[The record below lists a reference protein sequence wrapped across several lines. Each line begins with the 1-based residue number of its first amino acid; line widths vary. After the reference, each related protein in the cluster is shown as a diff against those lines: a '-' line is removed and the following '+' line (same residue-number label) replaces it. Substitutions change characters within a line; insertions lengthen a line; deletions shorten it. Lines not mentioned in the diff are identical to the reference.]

1 MAQSKFPSRLES
13 QVSVDAQPSNMYSS
27 MPSFPPGVTRGFS
40 FETADSF
47 NDSNRQEMQRLI
59 DQYYDRMPSDVKIG
73 YFDVMIL
80 YAEDDRELATKYR
93 DHLMNDIVLEG
104 GRKVMAVLYDDE
116 ELVSMA
122 GGKLKSL
129 DYGFQRCTFAFIYL
143 TKSFC
148 QCEWST
154 LSSEECLMESIY
166 NPEKKWCVVPVYTV
180 SRSKANFKIPM
191 GLNSL
196 KGVNYYN
203 DDDFYRRGLRRLIG
217 DKVMVRLAK
226 SREHFRKQYN
236 YACQIRNE
244 DIVKRKHEE
253 DLHRYQEMKRR
264 ELELLQERKMTQRA
278 PAVENTDRLSDADII
293 NNQEKLL
300 EKCQSSS
307 KQKKDA
313 VESLDRGNARP
324 GEQDERYSINKP
336 KFKGKPGKSTVPNDQ
351 AMQSTSLVDI
361 DYATYISMASPKE
374 EMTVRGQEVV
384 VKHFH
389 FYPDGPGEVTK
400 TYNIYR
406 ADNVAIGENATIVSS
421 NETELVHVDYEEEEE
436 ENASIHSGRTSIRS
450 TSTGRS
456 TSIDAAPSSAPGEP
470 LTMPTEPSTGNSLQP
485 RSPLNNSSHPGKS
498 PPDNP
503 PGLRKSPPVN
513 SSGPGKFPP
522 DATCNKG
529 NEKERKTP
537 DSDKTS
543 NSKDFFSERMD
554 SNRSNPNSLQKGTSI
569 VKPKPLMGVAAP
581 RQKPVVAMVS
591 PMQSFN
597 KPSSEKEETV
607 VKQVVRDTDPECT
620 EVKQTTPPSIGNA
633 NSDLEKV
640 VPKHFDDDSE
650 ETLVKKIAPVSH
662 IKPQV
667 VSMEKQG
674 CCEPSRGM
682 GNDPSIEA
690 PATSVKTY
698 YENDVVE
705 DGEQSD
711 SDLKRDSGGFVE
723 VKKED
728 LAFYVDAESMGTDV
742 DSGMLTKDEKGLE
755 CVKHALNIGY
765 SEKKIKQALLKLRV
779 KGKVDIN
786 LLLDEMN
793 DTSDTASPP
802 SNTNPVSKFEISGT
816 GSAKTNDSNSRQK
829 PGILQRFF
837 NFKN

>member
-1 MAQSKFPSRLES
+1 MAQSKFPSRLDS
-13 QVSVDAQPSNMYSS
+13 QVSVDAQPSNVFSS
-27 MPSFPPGVTRGFS
+27 MPSFPSGGTRGFS

-47 NDSNRQEMQRLI
+47 SDSNRQEMQRLI

-73 YFDVMIL
+73 YYDVMIL

-93 DHLMNDIVLEG
+93 DHLMKDILLEG
-104 GRKVMAVLYDDE
+104 GRHVKAVLYDDE
-116 ELVSMA
+116 ELVSIA

-129 DYGFQRCTFAFIYL
+129 EYGFERCTFAFIYL

-226 SREHFRKQYN
+226 NREHFRKQYN
-236 YACQIRNE
+236 YACQLRN
-244 DIVKRKHEE
+244 DDMVKRKYEE
-253 DLHRYQEMKRR
+253 DLHRYQEMKRK
-264 ELELLQERKMTQRA
+264 ELELLQERKMAQRA
-278 PAVENTDRLSDADII
+278 PAAENTDRPSDADVI
-293 NNQEKLL
+293 NQQGKLL
-300 EKCQSSS
+300 EKCQNSGEVIP
-307 KQKKDA
+307 QKTP
-313 VESLDRGNARP
+313 VESLDRGNAKP
-324 GEQDERYSINKP
+324 GEQDERYSLNKP
-336 KFKGKPGKSTVPNDQ
+336 KLREKPDKNTVLNNQ
-351 AMQSTSLVDI
+351 AVQGSSPVDI
-361 DYATYISMASPKE
+361 IDTSDYVRVALAKE
-374 EMTVRGQEVV
+374 EMDFTGKRVV
-384 VKHFH
+384 VKHYH
-389 FYPDGPGEVTK
+389 YYPAGPGQVTK
-400 TYNIYR
+400 TYNIYK
-406 ADNVAIGENATIVSS
+406 AGNVAIGENATIVSP
-421 NETELVHVDYEEEEE
+421 NETEYEHDDEEEK
-436 ENASIHSGRTSIRS
+436 ENESIHSGRTSIRS
-450 TSTGRS
+450 TSM
-456 TSIDAAPSSAPGEP
+456 DAAPSSAPGDP
-470 LTMPTEPSTGNSLQP
+470 ITMPTEHSTGNSPQP
-485 RSPLNNSSHPGKS
+485 RSPLDNSSLWGKS
-498 PPDNP
+498 PPDNSS
-503 PGLRKSPPVN
+503 GLGKSPRDN
-513 SSGPGKFPP
+513 SYGQGKFPP
-522 DATCNKG
+522 DATCYKG
-529 NEKERKTP
+529 NEEERKTP
-537 DSDKTS
+537 DSAKTS
-543 NSKDFFSERMD
+543 NSKDFVSARMD
-554 SNRSNPNSLQKGTSI
+554 SNRSNPNTPMKGF
-569 VKPKPLMGVAAP
+569 GVAKPMIGVATP
-581 RQKPVVAMVS
+581 RKPVVAKVP
-591 PMQSFN
+591 PMQSFD

-620 EVKQTTPPSIGNA
+620 EVKQTPTPSIGNG

-650 ETLVKKIAPVSH
+650 DTLVKKIAPMLH
-662 IKPQV
+662 IKPEV

-674 CCEPSRGM
+674 CSEPSRGM
-682 GNDPSIEA
+682 GNGPSVEA
-690 PATSVKTY
+690 PATSMKTY

-705 DGEQSD
+705 DGDQSD
-711 SDLKRDSGGFVE
+711 NDQKRDSGGFVE

-755 CVKHALNIGY
+755 CVKHALNLGY

-786 LLLDEMN
+786 LLLDEMV

-802 SNTNPVSKFEISGT
+802 TNTNPVSKFEISGT
-816 GSAKTNDSNSRQK
+816 GSTKTNDSNSRQK
-829 PGILQRFF
+829 PSLLQRFF